1 MNRTNSRKPQPETGI
16 VLNWSGF
23 SQSLI
28 NDLLKMIVLPFLK
41 INGGEDE
48 IRTHDP
54 HVANVMLYQLSYF
67 PIDKTMRSI
76 PYDRILRNRKN
87 KLFTFCE
94 THPTKCFKK
103 PFHITPKSVPLIYSA
118 SNSHLHS
125 GQCLFLHSQTSKK
138 PNSSFSSRS
147 SSANCSYK
155 SSEIDVN

>member
-1 MNRTNSRKPQPETGI
+1 MVSA
-16 VLNWSGF
+16 SHGF
-23 SQSLI
+23 SQSSI
-28 NDLLKMIVLPFLK
+28 NDLLKTIVLSFLK

-67 PIDKTMRSI
+67 PIDKTLCSI

-118 SNSHLHS
+118 LNSHLHS
-125 GQCLFLHSQTSKK
+125 GQCLFRHSQTSRKTYFRLFLL
-138 PNSSFSSRS
+138 PFITQLQIQNLQ
-147 SSANCSYK
+147 N
-155 SSEIDVN
+155 